1 MTPPRASRSKSHV
14 TGANPAPLPVHSD
27 SCQGAAGTS
36 GASLDFMS
44 KVPSPIGDVPRL
56 FQWLYQL
63 GLPLRPSASQS
74 MAAPL
79 AILSSQT
86 LELLSAEVM
95 PPPQGVLKKVSPTGG
110 VGGFLDNI
118 PLSQRIAPVLP
129 KEAEEPVAAGNI
141 GSVSDGGDISPLEAS
156 DTEDDDSDDD
166 DIQALDILISYVLPP
181 INYMKPPAAEVA
193 AAAAAIA
200 ASTTGGA
207 PIITPA
213 AGPSSSHLEAIEHD
227 LEQVP
232 PCLVG
237 RLRKARFGLAEM
249 MHKLAETLCLSCG
262 NIVQP
267 STTTKRRKCRHEHWK
282 NCQDYPEEHTWVA
295 GQPEYCEEEEEV
307 RALIWA
313 QANEWPEAA
322 EEDYYVEEDEALRIR
337 QLSWDLKDGRLWK
350 VMEDHGLC
358 YLGFMWGRMPHTS
371 YRSNLTSGDAGPS
384 PHHPAPLAA
393 FVITPRDSLILQEH
407 ITQFQNGSPSACA
420 NIIEK
425 LIPELY
431 QLRPPNTPFDKK
443 DAGKKIQKWFYN
455 HYIRPQCQYTKFTH
469 KWSSRSVFYQ
479 LNRDE
484 VLELARETS
493 GMDPGAPGFLGALQ
507 DATTVLWNTLDADDQ
522 EDYAQAAKEWSQ
534 DAPPTHIQSR
544 MASSLRKQI
553 VQDFQ
558 RQLFK
563 TCGICTLVL
572 SAYKIEDNDLSIGL
586 DDVESALD
594 DGISFLNFC
603 PDWKTAPLWE
613 QWTQFG
619 INCFSQVDDPLEE
632 DPVEVL
638 AKPDRSKTITTK
650 IPISMDMSGCP
661 KLPTVT
667 MLDGYKTKVVQS
679 MLREYCTAHMRFI
692 TGRKNKVIPWGSLI
706 GEIFRLLDHWRD
718 RQDQGHVPL
727 TWVPSCPAFQEGQP
741 SQCLQKIRETVVA
754 MQPLEADEEVFVL
767 PHSNEIDEEEDEAD
781 PGNTGA
787 VEEPLPV
794 VDAFQVEPGVYLI
807 HII

>member
-36 GASLDFMS
+36 SASLDFMS

-63 GLPLRPSASQS
+63 GLPLRKSDPFQVYTSRPSASQS

-129 KEAEEPVAAGNI
+129 EEVEEPVAAGNI

-156 DTEDDDSDDD
+156 DTEDDNSDDD
-166 DIQALDILISYVLPP
+166 DIQALDILISYDPYEHGTSCVHPMCVPSSSGPPPSVLPP

-232 PCLVG
+232 PRLVG
-237 RLRKARFGLAEM
+237 RLRKA
-249 MHKLAETLCLSCG
+249 
-262 NIVQP
+262 
-267 STTTKRRKCRHEHWK
+267 RHEHWK

-307 RALIWA
+307 RALVWA
-313 QANEWPEAA
+313 QADEWPEAA
-322 EEDYYVEEDEALRIR
+322 EEDYYVEEDEVLRIR
-337 QLSWDLKDGRLWK
+337 QLSWDFKDGRFWK
-350 VMEDHGLC
+350 VMEDHGRHEVGCGIPIAEGLC
-358 YLGFMWGRMPHTS
+358 YLGFMWGRMPHFELSFITVLE
-371 YRSNLTSGDAGPS
+371 YYKYLAGFARPPDDQYTTCS
-384 PHHPAPLAA
+384 LHAM
-393 FVITPRDSLILQEH
+393 DSLILQEH

-443 DAGKKIQKWFYN
+443 DAGK
-455 HYIRPQCQYTKFTH
+455 
-469 KWSSRSVFYQ
+469 WSSRSAFYQ

-534 DAPPTHIQSR
+534 DAPPTHVQSR

-563 TCGICTLVL
+563 TCGIHTLVL

-586 DDVESALD
+586 DDVESVLD

-619 INCFSQVDDPLEE
+619 INCFSQ
-632 DPVEVL
+632 
-638 AKPDRSKTITTK
+638 
-650 IPISMDMSGCP
+650 G
-661 KLPTVT
+661 
-667 MLDGYKTKVVQS
+667 
-679 MLREYCTAHMRFI
+679 FI
-692 TGRKNKVIPWGSLI
+692 TGRKNQVIPWGSLVN
-706 GEIFRLLDHWRD
+706 D
-718 RQDQGHVPL
+718 PL
-727 TWVPSCPAFQEGQP
+727 TWIPQECIPDGFEW
-741 SQCLQKIRETVVA
+741 KG
-754 MQPLEADEEVFVL
+754 PLKDT
-767 PHSNEIDEEEDEAD
+767 DW
-781 PGNTGA
+781 
-787 VEEPLPV
+787 
-794 VDAFQVEPGVYLI
+794 
-807 HII
+807 